1 MLLNTISFLQTADRE
16 LHCMSLSAMSTCY
29 FGSLMIPS
37 AWGIGLVVMGV
48 NPVTSAGAER
58 LRLDLAAHFVL
69 PLLFSQAAP

>member
-1 MLLNTISFLQTADRE
+1 MLLNTISFLQTGDRE

-29 FGSLMIPS
+29 FGSIMIPS

-58 LRLDLAAHFVL
+58 LHLDLAAHFVL